1 MIELIKDD
9 IIPEI
14 FHQVP
19 PQNKIFKIW
28 GDFLDFFNN
37 SSQVTSSKMTNFCTY
52 LNNFVYYLISEINFF
67 ECPSSKFSFI
77 NELTERSKQRNTV

>member
-37 SSQVTSSKMTNFCTY
+37 PEPKKIAWASGLIFLSAILGFFTSYFFKNYQLLYLSQ
-52 LNNFVYYLISEINFF
+52 
-67 ECPSSKFSFI
+67 
-77 NELTERSKQRNTV
+77 

>member
-37 SSQVTSSKMTNFCTY
+37 PEPKKIAWASG
-52 LNNFVYYLISEINFF
+52 LIF
-67 ECPSSKFSFI
+67 
-77 NELTERSKQRNTV
+77 L